1 MAHTITLLTRVRVRR
16 VSLDQSKHRV
26 DGDVVIYL
34 LRFFLTMP
42 SRDTPASSR
51 TEASMTGHMWPTN
64 SRVRL
69 THCHIVIR
77 LAPQLASQ
85 SAPRA
90 ACRAS
95 LERTP
100 AALANSNNS

>member
-16 VSLDQSKHRV
+16 VSLDQSKDRV

-51 TEASMTGHMWPTN
+51 TEASMAALESGHD
-64 SRVRL
+64 SRYSCL
-69 THCHIVIR
+69 DIQT
-77 LAPQLASQ
+77 QTD
-85 SAPRA
+85 
-90 ACRAS
+90 RAS
-95 LERTP
+95 PPSSQASRRRVPRELG
-100 AALANSNNS
+100 ANTGRARQQ